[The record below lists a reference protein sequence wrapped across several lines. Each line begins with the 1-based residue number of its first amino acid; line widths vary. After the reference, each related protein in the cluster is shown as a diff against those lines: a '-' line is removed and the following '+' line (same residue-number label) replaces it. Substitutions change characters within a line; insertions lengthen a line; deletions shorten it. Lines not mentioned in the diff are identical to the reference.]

1 MAGRIDLNIADNWN
15 STGAT
20 TNENLEPQMAYF
32 FDYFVDADGM
42 FFHAIAFQH
51 NKDII
56 AAATNCQEQF
66 FIAALERRGL
76 ERG

>member
-1 MAGRIDLNIADNWN
+1 
-15 STGAT
+15 
-20 TNENLEPQMAYF
+20 MAYF